1 MKANRTGHTR
11 ESNVDKVGIF
21 VWSAPNSVT
30 RTKKQ
35 FLTDVATTSSVTCSR
50 HDVING
56 HCCRCTPRTLGWI
69 SGKVGLVTVA
79 DYRRLNVHHLTSKT
93 SIESEVLT
101 DWIRSSTTTEQWSS
115 FYTNTCL
122 LLLSRLVLLSSDFK
136 QLFWSLLVFVML
148 RFMRQ

>member
-1 MKANRTGHTR
+1 MNIIFFKVFFRNYFFIQLFIEYAAAVDICEVSCKIKANRTGHTR

-50 HDVING
+50 YDVKNG

-101 DWIRSSTTTEQWSS
+101 DWIRSSTTTEQ
-115 FYTNTCL
+115 
-122 LLLSRLVLLSSDFK
+122 
-136 QLFWSLLVFVML
+136 
-148 RFMRQ
+148 